1 MAKTSARIQEMRE
14 RSDQFSCVWGLFSML
29 DSRPGR
35 SSRKLIS
42 NGRPVYKQ
50 IIDYS
55 RTLDRFASFDEEC
68 RKIQDE
74 AELASTIRHSES
86 FRRSLSL
93 GKHSQADDETN
104 MQQGQM
110 SAKAFVDQTFTDR
123 KRIHNEGS
131 RNESKPFS
139 DALEILST
147 NKDLFMELLP
157 EPNKNSQ
164 PSQTEGKDCSEQRG
178 SIQTEFLEKIDYQSQ
193 SSSRKSF
200 TAQPTD
206 KIVILKPAPQNEKYC
221 ENVACSCSPRPCC
234 QKSSSRLSGGKPTS
248 FSIREIKEKLK
259 HTFGSTRKE
268 PNLFSVDSTSPRL
281 SHNCIC
287 LGLSSPLNSVK
298 TNQNQSDNACTTDTM
313 RRKVDFPSAGFCN
326 EHEVDVVLE
335 AKKSKRAPETIL
347 SPTGYHGWPLS
358 PVRDRRHCS
367 GSAQMRL
374 SPSRTNTDVASCHD
388 YEECNDKVE
397 ILGKNRSSSLISTTD
412 ENSDTTII
420 SAADNVKANGDRKTV
435 EMNSIWHSQLP
446 SETSSSYATSNVQ
459 KKNDT
464 MHSMLNSFPE
474 NERFTNTVPDYP
486 STPTS
491 IYQLDRPENVKHQ
504 EEHRSPVSV
513 LEQFFTEDAN
523 SPSSI
528 MLQTGKLVLNKNR
541 ILFFQCTEGLTKRIF
556 LDHFAAR
563 QPLKPRRLDFEECS
577 FQTSL
582 QELSIS
588 TANTSFIEQD
598 HVSRYV
604 HFVLQASCLTWD
616 QLSEIQ
622 PLSEELL
629 NPSLYEEID
638 FHPSNAHFDPKL
650 LFDHINEVLIQIHR
664 FLLCSPPLLSF
675 LKLRITSMPL
685 EEVVLDQIMKE
696 AEFYLLPWTE
706 ETTLDE
712 LIGKTLQILG
722 RGSMSESKQNIS

>member
-42 NGRPVYKQ
+42 NGRPVNKQ

-74 AELASTIRHSES
+74 AELASTIRLSES

-93 GKHSQADDETN
+93 GKHGQADDETN
-104 MQQGQM
+104 MQQAQM

-147 NKDLFMELLP
+147 SKDLELLP

-164 PSQTEGKDCSEQRG
+164 PSQTESKDCSEQPG
-178 SIQTEFLEKIDYQSQ
+178 SIQTEFLGKIDYQSP

-200 TAQPTD
+200 MAQPTD
-206 KIVILKPAPQNEKYC
+206 KIAILKPAPQNGKYC
-221 ENVACSCSPRPCC
+221 ENVICRCSPRPCC
-234 QKSSSRLSGGKPTS
+234 QKSSSRLSGGKPKS
-248 FSIREIKEKLK
+248 FSVREIKEKLK
-259 HTFGSTRKE
+259 HTFGGTRKE

-287 LGLSSPLNSVK
+287 LGLSNPLNSIK
-298 TNQNQSDNACTTDTM
+298 TNQNQSDNACTTDIM
-313 RRKVDFPSAGFCN
+313 RRKVDFPSVGFCN
-326 EHEVDVVLE
+326 EHEVNVDLE

-347 SPTGYHGWPLS
+347 PPTGYDAWPLS
-358 PVRDRRHCS
+358 PVRDSRHCS
-367 GSAQMRL
+367 GPAQMRF
-374 SPSRTNTDVASCHD
+374 SPSRTDIDVASRHD
-388 YEECNDKVE
+388 YEECNDKVQ
-397 ILGKNRSSSLISTTD
+397 ILSTKTRSSLISTTD
-412 ENSDTTII
+412 ENSDTDII
-420 SAADNVKANGDRKTV
+420 SAADNMKANGKRKMV

-446 SETSSSYATSNVQ
+446 SETSSTYVTSNLQ
-459 KKNDT
+459 KITDT
-464 MHSMLNSFPE
+464 MHSTLNSFPE
-474 NERFTNTVPDYP
+474 NETFTNIVDEYP

-528 MLQTGKLVLNKNR
+528 MLQT
-541 ILFFQCTEGLTKRIF
+541 
-556 LDHFAAR
+556 AR

-577 FQTSL
+577 FQTSP
-582 QELSIS
+582 QEPPIS
-588 TANTSFIEQD
+588 SANTSIIEQD
-598 HVSRYV
+598 HISSYV

-616 QLSEIQ
+616 HLSEIQ

-629 NPSLYEEID
+629 NPSLYDEID
-638 FHPSNAHFDPKL
+638 FHPSDAHFDAKL
-650 LFDHINEVLIQIHR
+650 LFDHINEVLIQIR
-664 FLLCSPPLLSF
+664 RSLLCSSLPLSF
-675 LKLRITSMPL
+675 LKPRITSMPL

-712 LIGKTLQILG
+712 LIAKGIPDSRTWLDVRIETEHIMIHISEEVVEELIMDAVLEFKT
-722 RGSMSESKQNIS
+722 

>member
-1 MAKTSARIQEMRE
+1 
-14 RSDQFSCVWGLFSML
+14 
-29 DSRPGR
+29 
-35 SSRKLIS
+35 
-42 NGRPVYKQ
+42 
-50 IIDYS
+50 
-55 RTLDRFASFDEEC
+55 
-68 RKIQDE
+68 
-74 AELASTIRHSES
+74 
-86 FRRSLSL
+86 
-93 GKHSQADDETN
+93 
-104 MQQGQM
+104 
-110 SAKAFVDQTFTDR
+110 
-123 KRIHNEGS
+123 
-131 RNESKPFS
+131 
-139 DALEILST
+139 
-147 NKDLFMELLP
+147 
-157 EPNKNSQ
+157 
-164 PSQTEGKDCSEQRG
+164 
-178 SIQTEFLEKIDYQSQ
+178 
-193 SSSRKSF
+193 
-200 TAQPTD
+200 
-206 KIVILKPAPQNEKYC
+206 
-221 ENVACSCSPRPCC
+221 
-234 QKSSSRLSGGKPTS
+234 
-248 FSIREIKEKLK
+248 
-259 HTFGSTRKE
+259 
-268 PNLFSVDSTSPRL
+268 
-281 SHNCIC
+281 
-287 LGLSSPLNSVK
+287 
-298 TNQNQSDNACTTDTM
+298 M

-374 SPSRTNTDVASCHD
+374 SPPRTNTDVASCHD

-397 ILGKNRSSSLISTTD
+397 ILGKNRSLSLISTTD

-446 SETSSSYATSNVQ
+446 SETSSSYATSN
-459 KKNDT
+459 
-464 MHSMLNSFPE
+464 NSFPE

-523 SPSSI
+523 IPSSI
-528 MLQTGKLVLNKNR
+528 MLQT
-541 ILFFQCTEGLTKRIF
+541 
-556 LDHFAAR
+556 AR

-582 QELSIS
+582 QELPIS

-675 LKLRITSMPL
+675 LKPRITSMPL

-712 LIGKTLQILG
+712 LIGKDIADSRTWLDVRIETEHIMIHISEEVMEELILDTLL
-722 RGSMSESKQNIS
+722 EFKT

>member
-29 DSRPGR
+29 DSRPGH

-42 NGRPVYKQ
+42 NGRPVNKQ

-74 AELASTIRHSES
+74 ADLASTIRLSES

-93 GKHSQADDETN
+93 GKHSQADDEAN
-104 MQQGQM
+104 MQQAQM

-123 KRIHNEGS
+123 KRVHNEGS

-147 NKDLFMELLP
+147 NKDLELLP
-157 EPNKNSQ
+157 EPNKKSQ
-164 PSQTEGKDCSEQRG
+164 PSQTESKDCSEQPG
-178 SIQTEFLEKIDYQSQ
+178 SIQTEFLEKIDYQSP

-200 TAQPTD
+200 TAQPTN
-206 KIVILKPAPQNEKYC
+206 KIVILKPAPQNGKHC
-221 ENVACSCSPRPCC
+221 ENVACRCSPRPCC
-234 QKSSSRLSGGKPTS
+234 QKSSSRPSGGKPKS
-248 FSIREIKEKLK
+248 FSVREIKEKLK
-259 HTFGSTRKE
+259 HTFGGTRKE
-268 PNLFSVDSTSPRL
+268 PNLFEVDSTSPRL

-287 LGLSSPLNSVK
+287 LGLSNPLNSVK
-298 TNQNQSDNACTTDTM
+298 TNQNQSDNACRADTM
-313 RRKVDFPSAGFCN
+313 RRKVDFPSVGFCS

-347 SPTGYHGWPLS
+347 PPTRHDVWPLS
-358 PVRDRRHCS
+358 PVRDSRHCS
-367 GSAQMRL
+367 GSAQMRF
-374 SPSRTNTDVASCHD
+374 SPSRTSTDVASCHD

-397 ILGKNRSSSLISTTD
+397 TLSKNRSSSLISTTD
-412 ENSDTTII
+412 ENSDTTIM
-420 SAADNVKANGDRKTV
+420 SAADNVKANGEQKMV
-435 EMNSIWHSQLP
+435 EMNSIWNSQLP
-446 SETSSSYATSNVQ
+446 NGTSSTYVNSNEQ
-459 KKNDT
+459 RRTDT
-464 MHSMLNSFPE
+464 MHSTLNETF
-474 NERFTNTVPDYP
+474 RNTVDDYP

-523 SPSSI
+523 SPSSV
-528 MLQTGKLVLNKNR
+528 MLQT
-541 ILFFQCTEGLTKRIF
+541 
-556 LDHFAAR
+556 AR

-577 FQTSL
+577 FQTSP
-582 QELSIS
+582 QEPPIS
-588 TANTSFIEQD
+588 TANTSIIEQD
-598 HVSRYV
+598 HVSCYV

-629 NPSLYEEID
+629 NPSLYDEIN
-638 FHPSNAHFDPKL
+638 FHPSDAHFDPKL

-664 FLLCSPPLLSF
+664 SLLCSPPPLSF
-675 LKLRITSMPL
+675 LKPRITSMPL
-685 EEVVLDQIMKE
+685 EEVVLDQIMEE

-712 LIGKTLQILG
+712 LIVKDIADSRTWLNVRIETELI
-722 RGSMSESKQNIS
+722 MIHISEEVVEELIMDALLEF

>member
-50 IIDYS
+50 S
-55 RTLDRFASFDEEC
+55 S
-68 RKIQDE
+68 DE
-74 AELASTIRHSES
+74 AELASTIRLSES

-164 PSQTEGKDCSEQRG
+164 PSQTEGKDCSEQPG

-221 ENVACSCSPRPCC
+221 ENVA
-234 QKSSSRLSGGKPTS
+234 L
-248 FSIREIKEKLK
+248 
-259 HTFGSTRKE
+259 
-268 PNLFSVDSTSPRL
+268 DSTSPRL

-367 GSAQMRL
+367 GSAQMKF
-374 SPSRTNTDVASCHD
+374 SPSRTNTDFASCHD

-397 ILGKNRSSSLISTTD
+397 ILGKNRSLSLISTTD

-420 SAADNVKANGDRKTV
+420 SAADNVKANGRRMFSSMHVLLCFYQPATLSVLACFYRRPKDSRNEQHLALTTAKR
-435 EMNSIWHSQLP
+435 NKQQLR
-446 SETSSSYATSNVQ
+446 YQQRA

-528 MLQTGKLVLNKNR
+528 MLQTD
-541 ILFFQCTEGLTKRIF
+541 IP
-556 LDHFAAR
+556 AR
-563 QPLKPRRLDFEECS
+563 TTNQYCKHQLYRTRSCL
-577 FQTSL
+577 
-582 QELSIS
+582 
-588 TANTSFIEQD
+588 
-598 HVSRYV
+598 RYV

-650 LFDHINEVLIQIHR
+650 LFYHINEVLIQIHR
-664 FLLCSPPLLSF
+664 FLLSSPPLLSF
-675 LKLRITSMPL
+675 LKPRITSMPL

-712 LIGKTLQILG
+712 LIGKDIADSRTWLDVRIETEHIMIHISEEVMEELILDALL
-722 RGSMSESKQNIS
+722 EFKT

>member
-29 DSRPGR
+29 DSRPGP

-42 NGRPVYKQ
+42 NGRPVNKQ

-74 AELASTIRHSES
+74 AELASTIRLSES

-93 GKHSQADDETN
+93 GKHGQADDETN
-104 MQQGQM
+104 MQQAQM

-123 KRIHNEGS
+123 KRIHSEGN

-164 PSQTEGKDCSEQRG
+164 PESKDCSEQPG

-200 TAQPTD
+200 TAQPTN
-206 KIVILKPAPQNEKYC
+206 KIVILKPAPQKGKYC
-221 ENVACSCSPRPCC
+221 ENVACRCSPRPCC
-234 QKSSSRLSGGKPTS
+234 QKSSSRMSGSKPTS

-259 HTFGSTRKE
+259 YSFGGTRKE

-287 LGLSSPLNSVK
+287 IGLSNPLNSVK
-298 TNQNQSDNACTTDTM
+298 TNQNQSDNACTTDTR
-313 RRKVDFPSAGFCN
+313 RRKVDSPSIGFCN
-326 EHEVDVVLE
+326 EHEVDADLE
-335 AKKSKRAPETIL
+335 AKKSKSAPETI
-347 SPTGYHGWPLS
+347 PRATGYDVWPIS
-358 PVRDRRHCS
+358 PVRDSRHCS
-367 GSAQMRL
+367 GSAQMRF

-388 YEECNDKVE
+388 YECNDKVE
-397 ILGKNRSSSLISTTD
+397 ILSKIPSSPLISTTD
-412 ENSDTTII
+412 GNSDTTII
-420 SAADNVKANGDRKTV
+420 SAADNVKATGEPKMV

-446 SETSSSYATSNVQ
+446 SETSSTYVTSNVQ
-459 KKNDT
+459 KRTDT
-464 MHSMLNSFPE
+464 MHSTLQNSFPE
-474 NERFTNTVPDYP
+474 NETFTNTVDNYA

-491 IYQLDRPENVKHQ
+491 IYQLDRPENVTHQ

-513 LEQFFTEDAN
+513 LDQFFTEDAN

-528 MLQTGKLVLNKNR
+528 MLQT
-541 ILFFQCTEGLTKRIF
+541 T
-556 LDHFAAR
+556 R

-577 FQTSL
+577 FQTSP
-582 QELSIS
+582 QEAPIS
-588 TANTSFIEQD
+588 PANTSITEQD
-598 HVSRYV
+598 HVSCYV

-629 NPSLYEEID
+629 NPSLYDEID
-638 FHPSNAHFDPKL
+638 FHPSDAHFDPKL
-650 LFDHINEVLIQIHR
+650 LFDHINEVLVQIHR
-664 FLLCSPPLLSF
+664 SLLCSPPLLSF
-675 LKLRITSMPL
+675 RKPRITSLPL

-706 ETTLDE
+706 ETTLEEHIAKDIADSKTWLDVRIETEHIMIHISEEVVEE
-712 LIGKTLQILG
+712 LITDTLLQF
-722 RGSMSESKQNIS
+722 RT